1 MANLRNPQLTS
12 TNALVE
18 GGGSV
23 NVEEVL
29 SVEKLGSD
37 SILFVFDY
45 DKEERN
51 VVWRYADLATRDNE
65 YALLVVA
72 SDVWDVAT
80 DGFFVKSSLPTF
92 VYKTGV
98 ASGKETGVN
107 LNKVTSIS
115 TSSGTNFLG
124 TGGKVMY
131 NVVFSLKGIDSL
143 QEFEWSFDD
152 LADRDAV
159 FGELTIEAADA
170 VFLA

>member
-12 TNALVE
+12 TNTLVS

-29 SVEKLGSD
+29 SIEKSGTD

-45 DKEERN
+45 NHEERN
-51 VVWRYADLATRDNE
+51 VVWTYVDTATRDAE

-80 DGFFVKSSLPTF
+80 NGMFVVSSIPTF

-98 ASGKETGVN
+98 ASTKESGIN
-107 LNKVTSIS
+107 LNKVARITVDE
-115 TSSGTNFLG
+115 GTNFLG
-124 TGGKVMY
+124 AGGKVMY
-131 NVVFSLKGIDSL
+131 RIVFKFKGVDAI
-143 QEFEWSFDD
+143 EEAEWSF
-152 LADRDAV
+152 ASAVDRDTV
-159 FGELTIEAADA
+159 FTELTIEAADA
-170 VFLA
+170 VYLA